1 MPHEKAE
8 LETHSEDY
16 HPLVALDWC
25 IALLKE
31 CRGSLEMAGDFNRNI
46 EAILFFKKTC
56 GNTLKFARK
65 SIPFAMKQVL
75 LIEFKLTIFLH

>member
-1 MPHEKAE
+1 MPHELFE
-8 LETHSEDY
+8 LEKNPEND
-16 HPLVALDWC
+16 HPLIVLDWC
-25 IALLKE
+25 ITLLKQS
-31 CRGSLEMAGDFNRNI
+31 RSKLEQANDFNRNI
-46 EAILFFKKTC
+46 DAVLVFKKTC